1 MNEIAQVNH
10 VFHAVDAAKDKFE
23 DIVAKNPSVNWETE
37 SMFAYQMVSKNSYIL
52 DIAKNNRESVK
63 NAVINIAGVGLSLNP
78 ATKYAYLV
86 PRDGAICLD
95 ISYQG
100 LIKIATDSGSI
111 KWAKAELV
119 YNGDEFIYKGPAE
132 KPEHNIP
139 NPFDGRRGKY
149 IADIVG
155 VYCMAKT
162 VDGDFLI
169 ELMTADEVFKI
180 RDEAKSMSTPAG
192 RKSSPWAEGNYP
204 GEMAKKACIK
214 RASKTWPKTE
224 QHERIQTAVN
234 VLNEIDGSD
243 WAEVSHRFKPGE
255 KVEIITQMRTA
266 LASGDSFG
274 VLELVQEYS
283 STAEEDFEESS
294 KFWALFNSS
303 ERSCINKMLDD
314 SKVEQERL
322 TMGNPELNEPLETSE
337 L

>member
-23 DIVAKNPSVNWETE
+23 AIVSRNPGVEWEAE

-52 DIAKNNRESVK
+52 NIAQNARESVK
-63 NAVINIAGVGLSLNP
+63 NAVINVAAVGLTLNP
-78 ATKYAYLV
+78 ATHYAYLV
-86 PRDGAICLD
+86 PRGGQICLD
-95 ISYQG
+95 ISYRG

-119 YNGDEFIYKGPAE
+119 YENDGFSYHGPTQM
-132 KPEHNIP
+132 PEHSA
-139 NPFDGRRGKY
+139 NPFSRDRGNV
-149 IADIVG
+149 IG
-155 VYCMAKT
+155 VYCVAKT
-162 VDGDFLI
+162 HDGDFLVETMTNE
-169 ELMTADEVFKI
+169 ELEKI
-180 RDEAKSMSTPAG
+180 RDEASAAAQKG
-192 RKSSPWAEGNYP
+192 PWKTYP
-204 GEMAKKACIK
+204 GEMKKKCCIK
-214 RASKTWPKTE
+214 RAQKTWPMSD
-224 QHERIQTAVN
+224 QHERLQTAVN
-234 VLNEIDGSD
+234 VVNETEGSD